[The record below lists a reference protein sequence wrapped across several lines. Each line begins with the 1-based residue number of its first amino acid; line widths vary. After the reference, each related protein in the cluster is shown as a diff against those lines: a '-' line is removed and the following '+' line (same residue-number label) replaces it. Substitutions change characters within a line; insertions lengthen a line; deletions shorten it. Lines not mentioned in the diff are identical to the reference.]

1 MSSSGA
7 DDSVGSIINL
17 IASNFVQACGDYSVF
32 VLICYDHFI
41 TFDREVNFF
50 WKGKLTGAGILFFCN
65 RYLGLV
71 NYALQ
76 AFSLPSPTLKVIAP
90 SQVNLLLLSAYRY
103 ICHGLFFRPYVS
115 MR

>member
-7 DDSVGSIINL
+7 DDSVGSIIDL

-76 AFSLPSPTLKVIAP
+76 AFSLPSPTLKV
-90 SQVNLLLLSAYRY
+90 S
-103 ICHGLFFRPYVS
+103 VS
-115 MR
+115 VHA